1 MSGAVVDVRAPELE
15 LGIPS
20 RIESIV
26 AAAGPGGIVVIGC
39 GAAKLG
45 HAAPA
50 AELYTGQHFKVCRST
65 AEALAAPGCW
75 FILSARYGLVEPT
88 AVLEPYELRLGQPG
102 AVQWP
107 VVRRQALRLGVFSD
121 RVTALCG
128 TPYADLLEHVFR
140 DVRRPLAGL
149 GIGYQRA
156 MMKAL
161 RQAAG

>member
-1 MSGAVVDVRAPELE
+1 MADVRAAELE

-20 RIESIV
+20 RLESIV
-26 AAAGPGGIVVIGC
+26 KAAGPGGIVVIGC
-39 GAAKLG
+39 GAAKLD

-50 AELYTGQHFKVCRST
+50 AELYTGQHFRVCRST

-88 AVLEPYELRLGQPG
+88 AVLEPYDLILGQPG

-107 VVRRQALRLGVFSD
+107 LVRRQALRLGVYGD

-128 TPYADLLEHVFR
+128 AAYADLLFHVFR

-149 GIGYQRA
+149 GIGQQRG
-156 MMKAL
+156 MMRAL
-161 RQAAG
+161 RETAGK